1 MGYPLPDNGTYR
13 LHLPPSPSP
22 FASSQRANLQGL
34 FVQMQR
40 EATAH
45 PQCTQLLTRFDL
57 EKESLWIRFK
67 SSKAY
72 LIRIYVNG
80 VNAISER
87 TSPGANEQD
96 YIVTPDQYMLYGH
109 KTSYGPMATRDQFD
123 CPQFA
128 DSSSDM
134 ESHYGIQF
142 EITPDKSKD
151 HFTASLDPLYTP
163 SSPLY
168 LYLNSAMAEKEF
180 LTMVRHR

>member
-34 FVQMQR
+34 FVQIQR

-142 EITPDKSKD
+142 EITPDKSRD